1 MIIMSALLN
10 SITQKLIDDKEFM
23 NIVEVKIKEIMKDG
37 KITTHDIPNITLLI
51 IHATNNLKSFNLTYN
66 ELGEVLQDTIVFL
79 LEHFK
84 VLPEDGKADILVMI
98 KSCVE
103 LTMMQPKVKNC
114 LVNAWNKL
122 ISLCRK

>member
-1 MIIMSALLN
+1 MSALLN

-23 NIVEVKIKEIMKDG
+23 NIVEKKIKEIMKDS
-37 KITTHDIPNITLLI
+37 KITTQDIPNIILI
-51 IHATNNLKSFNLTYN
+51 VIHATNNLKSFNLTYN
-66 ELGEVLQDTIVFL
+66 ELSEVLQDVIVFL

-84 VLPEDGKADILVMI
+84 VLPEDGKADILTMI

-114 LVNAWNKL
+114 LVNVWDKL

>member
-1 MIIMSALLN
+1 MSALLN

-23 NIVEVKIKEIMKDG
+23 NIVEKKIKEIMKDG
-37 KITTHDIPNITLLI
+37 KITTQDIPNITLI
-51 IHATNNLKSFNLTYN
+51 VVHATNNLKSFNLTYN
-66 ELGEVLQDTIVFL
+66 ELSEVLQDIIVFL

-84 VLPEDGKADILVMI
+84 VLPEDSKADILAMI

-114 LVNAWNKL
+114 LVNVWNKL
-122 ISLCRK
+122 LCRK

>member
-1 MIIMSALLN
+1 MSALLN

-23 NIVEVKIKEIMKDG
+23 NLIEKKITEIMKDG
-37 KITTHDIPNITLLI
+37 KITTQDIPNITLI
-51 IHATNNLKSFNLTYN
+51 IVHATNNLKSFNLTYN
-66 ELGEVLQDTIVFL
+66 ELSEILQDIIVFL

-84 VLPEDGKADILVMI
+84 VLPEDAKADILAMI

-114 LVNAWNKL
+114 LINIWNKL
-122 ISLCRK
+122 LCRK

>member
-1 MIIMSALLN
+1 MSALLN

-23 NIVEVKIKEIMKDG
+23 SIVEKKIKEIMKDG
-37 KITTHDIPNITLLI
+37 KITTQDIPNITLI
-51 IHATNNLKSFNLTYN
+51 VVHATNNLKSFNLTYN
-66 ELGEVLQDTIVFL
+66 ELSEILQDIIVFL

-84 VLPEDGKADILVMI
+84 VLPEDGKADILAMI

-114 LVNAWNKL
+114 LVNVWNKL
-122 ISLCRK
+122 LCRK

>member
-1 MIIMSALLN
+1 MSALLN

-23 NIVEVKIKEIMKDG
+23 NIVEKKIKEIMKDS
-37 KITTHDIPNITLLI
+37 KITTQDIPNITLI
-51 IHATNNLKSFNLTYN
+51 VVHATNNLKSFNLTYN
-66 ELGEVLQDTIVFL
+66 ELSEVLQDIIVFL

-84 VLPEDGKADILVMI
+84 VLPEDGKADILAMI

-114 LVNAWNKL
+114 LVNVWNKL
-122 ISLCRK
+122 LCRK

>member
-1 MIIMSALLN
+1 MSALLN

-23 NIVEVKIKEIMKDG
+23 NIVEKKIKEIMKDS
-37 KITTHDIPNITLLI
+37 KITTQDIPNIILI
-51 IHATNNLKSFNLTYN
+51 VIHATNNLKSFNLTYN
-66 ELGEVLQDTIVFL
+66 ELSEVLQDIIVFL

-84 VLPEDGKADILVMI
+84 VLPEDGKADILAMI

-114 LVNAWNKL
+114 LVNVWDKL

>member
-1 MIIMSALLN
+1 MSALLN

>member
-1 MIIMSALLN
+1 MSALLN

-23 NIVEVKIKEIMKDG
+23 NIVEKKIKEIMKDG
-37 KITTHDIPNITLLI
+37 KITTQDIPNITLI
-51 IHATNNLKSFNLTYN
+51 VIHATNNLKSFNLTYN
-66 ELGEVLQDTIVFL
+66 ELSEVLQDTIVFL

-84 VLPEDGKADILVMI
+84 VLPEDGKADILAMI

-114 LVNAWNKL
+114 LVNVWNKL

>member
-1 MIIMSALLN
+1 MSALLN

-23 NIVEVKIKEIMKDG
+23 NIVEKKIKEIMKDS
-37 KITTHDIPNITLLI
+37 KITTQDIPNIILI
-51 IHATNNLKSFNLTYN
+51 VIHATNNLKSFNLTYN
-66 ELGEVLQDTIVFL
+66 ELSEVLQDVIVFL

-84 VLPEDGKADILVMI
+84 VLPEDGKADILAMI

-114 LVNAWNKL
+114 LVNVWDKL

>member
-1 MIIMSALLN
+1 MSALLN

-23 NIVEVKIKEIMKDG
+23 NIVEKKIKEIMKDG
-37 KITTHDIPNITLLI
+37 KITTQDIPHIMLI
-51 IHATNNLKSFNLTYN
+51 VVHATNNLKSFNLTYN
-66 ELGEVLQDTIVFL
+66 EMCEVLEDIVVFI

-84 VLPEDGKADILVMI
+84 VIAEEDKDDIVAMI

-114 LVNAWNKL
+114 LINVWNKL